1 MRAHARAVREVLA
14 AVTLTDV
21 WTETGSIAFS
31 ANFVGFN
38 TLLCGYQEYIALAD
52 LQQFLRDHASY
63 KPVLGVTVFDQGPG
77 DIAVF
82 AALYE
87 IICKLNYVLLVGR
100 FYGTQEELG
109 TLCILTTLTEKLCS
123 PNGGLSRLSPGS
135 GCPLRAGTG
144 HGRPGRA
151 PGWC

>member
-52 LQQFLRDHASY
+52 PQ
-63 KPVLGVTVFDQGPG
+63 
-77 DIAVF
+77 
-82 AALYE
+82 
-87 IICKLNYVLLVGR
+87 
-100 FYGTQEELG
+100 
-109 TLCILTTLTEKLCS
+109 
-123 PNGGLSRLSPGS
+123 
-135 GCPLRAGTG
+135 
-144 HGRPGRA
+144 
-151 PGWC
+151 